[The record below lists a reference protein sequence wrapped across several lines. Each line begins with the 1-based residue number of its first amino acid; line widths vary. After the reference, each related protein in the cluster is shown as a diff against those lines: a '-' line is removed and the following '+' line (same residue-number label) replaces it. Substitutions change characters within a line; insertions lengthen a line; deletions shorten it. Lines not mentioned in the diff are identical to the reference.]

1 MALLEILRR
10 QSRAKA
16 GVDGLGED
24 CHGLF
29 FRLGA
34 ELAVGRAAPRGM
46 DHGLVA
52 FAAKLRQQPPQ
63 MPFAEARLLGG
74 LLLRDEFFVS

>member
-1 MALLEILRR
+1 
-10 QSRAKA
+10 
-16 GVDGLGED
+16 
-24 CHGLF
+24 
-29 FRLGA
+29 
-34 ELAVGRAAPRGM
+34 M

-74 LLLRDEFFVS
+74 LLLRDEFFVCFAQRHQPVALSLCH